1 MNKKL
6 YLHNVDTILSDLDL
20 RKERREL
27 VAFINQASF
36 RDGDYQEALDR
47 IKAINREL
55 DNRKV
60 SRAARAKA
68 VEQLN
73 VHFSNG
79 VKLALIGLGVILLY
93 LAYHFTK

>member
-1 MNKKL
+1 MKKIR
-6 YLHNVDTILSDLDL
+6 YTYNVDAILSDLDL

-27 VAFINQASF
+27 VAFINQLSF
-36 RDGDYQEALDR
+36 RDGEYQEALDR

-55 DNRKV
+55 DNRKA

-68 VEQLN
+68 VQQLN